1 MSAELIKS
9 CSMDNKRSLSCSY
22 DEIENKL
29 WILVTFTSYTAVPN
43 TVAAK
48 YIISY
53 IPKLVLHLS
62 SETTQHFQLTTYTSW
77 EQLTQLSVRF
87 LTNIWYS
94 FHFTFSHRVYI
105 FLSVYIY
112 YSCFHL
118 FFSEMGLC
126 SVFRYYYFY
135 SYYILCLYV
144 VDSQWVQSIY
154 EVAFAY
160 CFLQTSRIIGVYT

>member
-1 MSAELIKS
+1 
-9 CSMDNKRSLSCSY
+9 MDNKRSLSCSY
-22 DEIENKL
+22 DEIENML
-29 WILVTFTSYTAVPN
+29 WFLITFTSYTAVPN

-126 SVFRYYYFY
+126 SVFRYYYLFLLHTLLICSRFTMGSKY
-135 SYYILCLYV
+135 LWSCICLLFSSNFSDHRSVYLDIFKCIL
-144 VDSQWVQSIY
+144 I
-154 EVAFAY
+154 
-160 CFLQTSRIIGVYT
+160 